1 MEQDK
6 QIEFLLVD
14 TTGENKHAV
23 VAGLAWLAENGGGCV
38 VTPDRRTMENALGT
52 VTDGEFKKAENQLGS
67 YGIALSW
74 KRRGLP
80 YGARNVVALYM
91 DKEIDEIIQRGSTER
106 VFFIP
111 WMESEANWF
120 KNAYRPTIVEIDKNG
135 SIISV
140 NEQPAYANA
149 KDSIP
154 DEQDKILEILARMAA
169 GYGNSLQWR
178 ERERFKADLMN
189 NRSAWMAVDP
199 KVVLR
204 RCAELGMSAE
214 NADEISNMV
223 KQLKNGHRFRSKRGY
238 EDGWRH

>member
-140 NEQPAYANA
+140 NEQPAYASA

>member
-52 VTDGEFKKAENQLGS
+52 ETDGEFKKAENQLGS

-140 NEQPAYANA
+140 NEQPAYASA